1 MLGSLEGKNIIIT
14 GASSGIGKACAVE
27 CSKAGA
33 QVHLIAR
40 NLDKLN
46 EVSAMLGDSVHT
58 VNSFDVTHS
67 EGIEPLV
74 KSIVDTHGK
83 IDGFIHSAGI
93 QITVPVRAS
102 TRDSYVSLY
111 SVNNVAAY
119 EFARSIS
126 RNKIKSS
133 RGASIVFISSM
144 MSIVANPALA
154 AYCSSKAA
162 LLGAARSMAL
172 ELAKQK
178 IRVNCVSPG
187 FMSDSKMMRDDL
199 QGSLS
204 QSEIDE
210 LKKGYPL
217 GLGETIDV
225 AKMCVYLLSD
235 DAKWITGQNIV
246 IDGGYSAR

>member
-1 MLGSLEGKNIIIT
+1 MDLQGKNIIIT
-14 GASSGIGKACAVE
+14 GASSGIGKTCAIE

-33 QVHLIAR
+33 KVHLIAR

-46 EVSAMLGDSVHT
+46 EVSVILGDYVHT
-58 VNSFDVTHS
+58 VNSLDVTRS
-67 EGIEPLV
+67 GEIEPLV
-74 KSIVDTHGK
+74 RSIVDTHGK

-93 QITVPVRAS
+93 QTTVPIRAS
-102 TRDSYVSLY
+102 TSDSYISLY
-111 SVNNVAAY
+111 RVNAVAAY

-126 RNKIKSS
+126 LKNIRSP
-133 RGASIVFISSM
+133 RGASIVFISSI
-144 MSIVANPALA
+144 MSIVANPGLA
-154 AYCSSKAA
+154 AYCSSKTA

-172 ELAKQK
+172 ELAKHK

-187 FMSDSKMMRDDL
+187 FISDSAMMHDDL
-199 QGSLS
+199 QESLS

-225 AKMCVYLLSD
+225 AKMCIFLLSD

-246 IDGGYSAR
+246 IDGGYTIK

>member
-1 MLGSLEGKNIIIT
+1 MDLQGKNIIIT
-14 GASSGIGKACAVE
+14 GASSGIGRTCAIQ
-27 CSKAGA
+27 CSKYGA
-33 QVHLIAR
+33 KVHLVAR

-46 EVSAMLGDSVHT
+46 AVSTHLGDNVHT
-58 VNSFDVTHS
+58 INSLDVTSS
-67 EGIEPLV
+67 EEIEPLV
-74 KSIVDTHGK
+74 REIVKVHGK
-83 IDGFIHSAGI
+83 IDGFIHSAGV
-93 QITVPVRAS
+93 QITMPVKS
-102 TRDSYVSLY
+102 ITTDSYISLY
-111 SVNNVAAY
+111 RVNAVAAY

-126 RNKIKSS
+126 LKNIRSPKGS
-133 RGASIVFISSM
+133 SIVFISSI
-144 MSIVANPALA
+144 MSIVANPGLA

-162 LLGAARSMAL
+162 LLGAARSLAL

-187 FMSDSKMMRDDL
+187 FISDSAMMHDDL
-199 QGSLS
+199 QDSLS

-225 AKMCVYLLSD
+225 ANMCVFLLSD